1 MQNGE
6 FKVYS
11 CLVELTIKYKFIASV
26 TYHTFVMSPV
36 FFFHPFVYLFTG
48 VNTKEEEKGKENEEN
63 GKEKEKENG
72 KEKGRKN
79 GWVNERKRRKKGRG
93 KMKEKGKR

>member
-6 FKVYS
+6 FQVYS

-36 FFFHPFVYLFTG
+36 FFFHPFVYLFTR
-48 VNTKEEEKGKENEEN
+48 VNTQEGREGKREGKGKENE
-63 GKEKEKENG
+63 GKGEG
-72 KEKGRKN
+72 
-79 GWVNERKRRKKGRG
+79 
-93 KMKEKGKR
+93 KGKRKREVKEGKKAGVK